1 MNIQM
6 KATERYFLVVLFIVL
21 YKVALTCGG
30 EGGGGSGVGTRE
42 KRGREVYRG
51 WN

>member
-21 YKVALTCGG
+21 ALTCRG
-30 EGGGGSGVGTRE
+30 EGGGGGSGVGTRE